1 MRRRLAL
8 LSIAVVF
15 AGADRL
21 SKDAIHAASNGAL
34 PVELLGTWVRLVHGE
49 NRGGLFGLLQGSAP
63 LLAALSVGVIALLLT
78 LHERERATGV
88 TLLTISIGALAGGAI
103 GNLVDRVQYGY
114 VLDFID
120 IGVGDLRFWTFNIA
134 DAAITA
140 GILLILADALLP
152 ARLLSSLRTGGRR

>member
-8 LSIAVVF
+8 LSIAVAI

-21 SKDAIHAASNGAL
+21 SKDAIHGAANGAL
-34 PVELLGTWVRLVHGE
+34 PVELLDTWVRLVHSE
-49 NRGGLFGLLQGSAP
+49 NRGGLFGMLQGSAP
-63 LLAALSVGVIALLLT
+63 FLAALSVGVIALLLT
-78 LHERERATGV
+78 MHERERATNV
-88 TLLTISIGALAGGAI
+88 TLLTISVGAFAGGAI

-134 DAAITA
+134 DTAITA
-140 GILLILADALLP
+140 GILLILADAILP
-152 ARLLSSLRTGGRR
+152 ARFLSSLRDGGRR

>member
-8 LSIAVVF
+8 LSIAVAV

-63 LLAALSVGVIALLLT
+63 LLAALSIGVIALLLT
-78 LHERERATGV
+78 
-88 TLLTISIGALAGGAI
+88 
-103 GNLVDRVQYGY
+103 
-114 VLDFID
+114 
-120 IGVGDLRFWTFNIA
+120 
-134 DAAITA
+134 
-140 GILLILADALLP
+140 
-152 ARLLSSLRTGGRR
+152 